1 MIKYRPQKSTLEES
15 LNRAR
20 EFDTL
25 DEMYDY
31 IVSEWS
37 EQSELFSKE
46 DLCVSDSSEKDSRT
60 DWRETRYVCLK
71 RMGNQVYTTPQ
82 CIGMCSIE

>member
-15 LNRAR
+15 LNQAR

-31 IVSEWS
+31 IVSEWN
-37 EQSELFSKE
+37 EQGELFSKE
-46 DLCVSDSSEKDSRT
+46 DLCVSDSSEKDCRT
-60 DWRETRYVCLK
+60 DWKETRYVCVK
-71 RMGNQVYTTPQ
+71 RMGNQVYATPQ
-82 CIGMCSIE
+82 CIGICSIK